1 MKSVCTE
8 NRILLAMIYVNIF
21 MFAISLIFNPWEV
34 RWTLNP
40 FLALAPSPNVLNF
53 LGASGV
59 LPISQFHAWNSLIT
73 ANWLHGG
80 LLHIVFNMLA
90 LYTIVP
96 LVTGAYGEFRMFTI
110 YTLAGA
116 GGFFASYLG
125 KVYMT
130 IGASSGICGLI
141 GALLL
146 FGYLR
151 GGVRG
156 QIMIRQVS
164 GWVLS
169 LVLLG
174 LFIPNIN
181 NWGHIGGFLSGI
193 LAGFLCGY
201 NDKRKEQLPDR
212 IISIGLMLLTLF
224 FLIVPVLQ
232 GAALIFG

>member
-1 MKSVCTE
+1 
-8 NRILLAMIYVNIF
+8 MIYVNIF
-21 MFAISLIFNPWEV
+21 MFAVSLIFRPSEIHWS
-34 RWTLNP
+34 LNP
-40 FLALAPSPNVLNF
+40 FLALAPSPDILNF

-59 LPISQFHAWNSLIT
+59 LPISQFHSWNSLIT

-96 LVTGAYGEFRMFTI
+96 LVTDAYGVFRMFTI

-130 IGASSGICGLI
+130 IGASSGICGLV

-169 LVLLG
+169 LILLG
-174 LFIPNIN
+174 LFVPNIN
-181 NWGHIGGFLSGI
+181 NWGHFGGFVSGM

-201 NDKRKEQLPDR
+201 NDRRKEQLLDR
-212 IISIGLMLLTLF
+212 IISTALMVVTLF
-224 FLIVPVLQ
+224 LLIAPVLQ
-232 GAALIFG
+232 GAVLIFG